1 MGLGVEWQLIITA
14 WMRRS
19 PGCAEVCIREHP
31 PPPRVY
37 CGSEDGT
44 FYCIYCSISQSSVLL
59 DHRLKVLMQSTGE
72 SVIMSQYIC
81 IMQNGSLC
89 LGKAAQLIHSS
100 QFCLLWKCRWEKTSP
115 RRNDITDAPGG
126 LVSSEVCTL
135 TLWCLSW
142 GSFCRRCQFIPSEP

>member
-1 MGLGVEWQLIITA
+1 MGLGVEWQLITTA

-100 QFCLLWKCRWEKTSP
+100 QFCLLWKCRWEKNLPSP
-115 RRNDITDAPGG
+115 QWHHRRPWRFSLIRGVYTDS
-126 LVSSEVCTL
+126 LV
-135 TLWCLSW
+135 
-142 GSFCRRCQFIPSEP
+142 FIMRKLL